1 MGCAAII
8 GEYPAGA
15 PPLGI
20 SPESQFPNHT
30 FNLQGGCLY
39 LYTDGLL
46 EARIGDRRLEK
57 EGLLCLLKEYA
68 HLPLEARIDAISNA
82 VKAVDGIVD
91 DDLTLLIIEE
101 AR

>member
-1 MGCAAII
+1 MGCAAMI

-57 EGLLCLLKEYA
+57 EGLLRLLKEYA